1 MWCINVFRLWFCI
14 SVHLMRDDFHHSAL
28 FCSKQLY
35 LKVKKN
41 KNKIKASFVITQ
53 KRWSVTCQERK
64 DVINPS
70 DRGTM
75 HSSLQ
80 MVQTLN
86 LLPSGEAPS
95 LSANQKNKAPW
106 QNKHWF
112 DSTCAPELLIYS
124 FYSNNRLLISLSYC
138 TLLVQHLEGSP
149 N

>member
-1 MWCINVFRLWFCI
+1 MRGFCVIAGKTAFTSFNPRSADLFKHPFCNVV
-14 SVHLMRDDFHHSAL
+14 SVVLLEIKEHVMHQCFQTVVLHQCALMRDDFHHSAL

-95 LSANQKNKAPW
+95 LSANQKNKAP
-106 QNKHWF
+106 
-112 DSTCAPELLIYS
+112 
-124 FYSNNRLLISLSYC
+124 
-138 TLLVQHLEGSP
+138 
-149 N
+149 